1 MGTRAQTVLGTVY
14 GTELGFTLPHEHLV
28 FDGSSIFAE
37 PAASCERQ
45 MAHSP
50 VGWET
55 LSWLRYHPYENLD
68 NVTMFDEEEATS
80 ELLLFLKAGG
90 STVVDVT
97 VPGIGRDPSALA
109 RISRQTGVNIVM
121 GTGLYTEPSLAQEYR
136 DMTVDEMAALFV
148 REIREGV
155 GNTGIHA
162 GIIGEIGCNW
172 PVAETEMRAVRAA
185 AIAQQETGACIS
197 VHPGRN
203 REAPFHLA
211 NTLREA
217 GADLIKVIFCHTDA
231 RLRDPVDRLRL
242 AETGCV
248 LEYDLWGWE
257 GHFPSYWTS
266 DDYMDLPNDSDR
278 TYELMALI
286 EQGHGDQVVV
296 SHDICVRSRRV
307 CWGGWGYMHIPTYV
321 VPMMQ
326 KRGMTREQ
334 IRQITVETPRR
345 LLCFVQAGNRQP

>member
-1 MGTRAQTVLGTVY
+1 MTKAQTVLGTVD
-14 GTELGFTLPHEHLV
+14 GADLGFTLPHEHLV
-28 FDGSSIFAE
+28 FDGTGIFAE
-37 PAASCERQ
+37 PSAASDKH

-68 NVTMFDEEEATS
+68 NVRMLDEQEAAR
-80 ELLLFLKAGG
+80 ELLLYRKAGG
-90 STVVDVT
+90 ITVVDVT
-97 VPGIGRDPSALA
+97 IPGIGRDPSALA
-109 RISRQTGVNIVM
+109 RISRETGVNIVM
-121 GTGLYTEPSLAQEYR
+121 GTGLYTEPSLAPEYR
-136 DMTVDEMAALFV
+136 GMSVDDIAAFFV
-148 REIREGV
+148 RDIKEGV

-162 GIIGEIGCNW
+162 GIIGEIGCSW
-172 PVAETEMRAVRAA
+172 PVTEMELRSVRAA

-211 NTLREA
+211 DTLREA
-217 GADLIKVIFCHTDA
+217 GADLTKVIFCHTDA
-231 RLRDPVDRLRL
+231 RLRDPVDRLRM

-266 DDYMDLPNDSDR
+266 DDYMDLPNDTDR
-278 TYELMALI
+278 IYEVMALA
-286 EQGHGDQVVV
+286 ERGHIGQIVI

-307 CWGGWGYMHIPTYV
+307 CWGGWGYAHIPTYV
-321 VPMMQ
+321 LPMMR
-326 KRGMTREQ
+326 KRGLSDAQ

-345 LLCFVQAGNRQP
+345 LLCFVQAT

>member
-1 MGTRAQTVLGTVY
+1 MTTKAQTVLGTVD
-14 GTELGFTLPHEHLV
+14 GAALGFTLPHEHLV
-28 FDGSSIFAE
+28 FDGSSIFSE
-37 PAASCERQ
+37 PAAASDKH

-50 VGWET
+50 VGWKT

-68 NVTMFDEEEATS
+68 NVRMFDENEATS

-97 VPGIGRDPSALA
+97 IPGIGRDPEALC
-109 RISRQTGVNIVM
+109 RISRMTGVNIVM
-121 GTGLYTEPSLAQEYR
+121 GTGLYTEPSLTQEYR
-136 DMTVDEMAALFV
+136 DMSVDDIVAFFV
-148 REIREGV
+148 RDVREGV
-155 GNTGIHA
+155 GNSGIRA
-162 GIIGEIGCNW
+162 GIIGEIGCSW
-172 PVAETEMRAVRAA
+172 PVTEMELRSVRAA

-211 NTLREA
+211 EALREV
-217 GADLIKVIFCHTDA
+217 GADLTRVIFCHTDA

-266 DDYMDLPNDSDR
+266 DDYMDLPNDTDR
-278 TYELMALI
+278 IYEVLGLA
-286 EQGHGDQVVV
+286 ESGHIGQVVI

-307 CWGGWGYMHIPTYV
+307 CWGGWGYAHIPTYV
-321 VPMMQ
+321 LPMMR
-326 KRGMTREQ
+326 KRGLTDAQ

-345 LLCFVQAGNRQP
+345 LLCFV